1 MSLIIKNP
9 QGRLFAP
16 ESGTNLYSPV
26 DGVPLFSPGL
36 ELNKRFDITVN
47 GELYDTHFKIAIPY
61 APDTDEYPVLIDC
74 VQLYGTLWI
83 LKEDGILLSYNL
95 ENYRKALTE
104 FKLTD
109 DITTIP
115 TIILNSEYKARNVN
129 TIGLLMREYLY
140 CVIENKMYIID
151 RNQDVIRH
159 QIEASIIDYW
169 NGLIIT
175 DRGIPVFNVR
185 GGRVIYSFIPLL
197 GDWNDHKNNRSDS
210 YKLLVC
216 GEPSTDQRLR
226 EFYAHG
232 CRYVIVELVNGQIH
246 MRGITVDN
254 NINEKSLPYV
264 IKNKLISAIH
274 TIHPWVGGAIIDS
287 SAYIYNTQ
295 GLLTSIDHNGAASTF
310 SINEDV
316 FKAPNVVK
324 NARKSIR

>member
-1 MSLIIKNP
+1 MSLAIKNP

-16 ESGTNLYSPV
+16 ESDTGIYLPV

-36 ELNKRFDITVN
+36 EVDKRFEITMD
-47 GELYDTHFKIAIPY
+47 GELYDTHFEIIIPY
-61 APDTDEYPVLIDC
+61 APDTDEYAILIDC
-74 VQLYGTLWI
+74 VERYGTLWI

-95 ENYRKALTE
+95 ENYRKALIE
-104 FKLTD
+104 FNRTN

-115 TIILNSEYKARNVN
+115 TIILNSEDKARNVN

-185 GGRVIYSFIPLL
+185 YGRVIYSFIPLL
-197 GDWNDHKNNRSDS
+197 GDWNDHRNNRSDS

-216 GEPSTDQRLR
+216 GEPSTDRSLR
-226 EFYAHG
+226 EFYANG

-254 NINEKSLPYV
+254 DTNEISLPYV
-264 IKNKLISAIH
+264 IENRLISAIH
-274 TIHPWVGGAIIDS
+274 SIHPWVGGAIIDS

-295 GLLTSIDHNGAASTF
+295 GLLTSIDRNGSASTL

-316 FKAPNVVK
+316 FKAPNVIK